1 MKWECPRLFLE
12 RATAYRADLQLNE
25 SNSESLLRI
34 CRALEGIPLA
44 IELAASRV
52 KTLSLEQLAARLD
65 DKLAL
70 LTTGSRTAQPRQ
82 QTLRA
87 TIDWSHELLSEM
99 EQMTFRRLSI
109 LAGNW
114 TLEAAECVT
123 ELEGATPAQT
133 LDMITR
139 LLDKSLLVV
148 EPQEGEVR
156 YRMLEIIRQYA
167 SERLQQAQE
176 VEQVEDRHLSY
187 YAELAQNV
195 KPGWYGRE
203 QSNLIKQFEA
213 DYPNLRVALTH

>member
-87 TIDWSHELLSEM
+87 TIDWSHELLTEM
-99 EQMTFRRLSI
+99 EQITFRRLSI

-114 TLEAAECVT
+114 TLDASDCVT
-123 ELEGATPAQT
+123 TFDELTAEPA
-133 LDMITR
+133 L
-139 LLDKSLLVV
+139 
-148 EPQEGEVR
+148 
-156 YRMLEIIRQYA
+156 
-167 SERLQQAQE
+167 
-176 VEQVEDRHLSY
+176 
-187 YAELAQNV
+187 
-195 KPGWYGRE
+195 
-203 QSNLIKQFEA
+203 
-213 DYPNLRVALTH
+213 